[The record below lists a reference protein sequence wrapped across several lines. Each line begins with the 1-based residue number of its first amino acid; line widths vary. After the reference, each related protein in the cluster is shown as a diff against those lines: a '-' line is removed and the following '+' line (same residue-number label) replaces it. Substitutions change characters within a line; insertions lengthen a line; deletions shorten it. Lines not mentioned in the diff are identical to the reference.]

1 MKKTLLAIVVA
12 CSVITAPAFAAFK
25 GPETAAVNTVKQAND
40 AADDSAVLLTG
51 NIIESIGNE
60 TYLFKDETGQI
71 QIEIDDEDWMGV
83 DVTPNDRV
91 VIRGEVDSEWST
103 PKIDVDSVQK
113 I

>member
-1 MKKTLLAIVVA
+1 MKKTILTLLVA
-12 CSVITAPAFAAFK
+12 CSMITPAFAAFN
-25 GPETAAVNTVKQAND
+25 GPATAAVNTVKQAND

-91 VIRGEVDSEWST
+91 MIRGEVDSEWST
-103 PKIDVDSVQK
+103 HKIDVDSVQK